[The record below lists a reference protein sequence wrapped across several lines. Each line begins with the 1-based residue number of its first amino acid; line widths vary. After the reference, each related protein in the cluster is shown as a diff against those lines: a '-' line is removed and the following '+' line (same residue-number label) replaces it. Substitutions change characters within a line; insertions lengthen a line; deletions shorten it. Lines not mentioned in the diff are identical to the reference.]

1 MKNFFSSCLG
11 TIFGLF
17 LFAFLGVALVI
28 GIFAAAASSGSK
40 NAIKEISVARGSF
53 LVLNLSANITDAPP
67 PSEFKRLLNK
77 LSGEGDQQTY
87 SLRQIVS
94 TLENAAAD
102 ERINGIFLTGSL
114 HPEGYGA
121 GFAALREVR
130 AALEEFKAKK
140 KQVVAYIT
148 YASKRD
154 YYLLCVAD
162 KIYLNPYSALDL
174 TGFASEPTFY
184 ADMLKKYGIGVQVTR
199 VGKYK
204 SAVEPYTRNNLSEE
218 NREQISKLL
227 ADLWNEWR
235 AGIEKSRKIT
245 AAKLQELSD
254 TKPIVYPEDA
264 LKLGLITHAAHL
276 PQVLEDLRGAAG
288 SDAENPRTFR
298 QVKFEDYYSSEV
310 KRKELAATQQGTQED
325 TRARV
330 AVVYAEGDIIDGS
343 SANEG
348 NVAGERYARQLRKLR
363 QDPNVRAI
371 VLRVNSPGGSAFA
384 SELML
389 QELKLAREVDKKPV
403 IVSFGTVAASGG
415 YYIACSADRIF
426 AQPNTITGSIGVFGI
441 LPNVKDFANS
451 WGVTFDTVKTSKFG
465 AIESIKNPKSPEEI
479 AQIQGFVDRIYDT
492 FIDHVA
498 KARKMTPAAVKEI
511 AQGRVWSG
519 AEALKI
525 GLVDEVG
532 SLERAIAFAKEKG
545 GLPATAPI
553 SEWPK
558 EKEFAEQ
565 LAEAFNQKG
574 SPFARVWGNSAA
586 QRLAREMATPL
597 RELQLLN
604 DPRAVYARMPYVLSV
619 D

>member
-17 LFAFLGVALVI
+17 LFLALGVVLVI
-28 GIFAAAASSGSK
+28 GIFAAAASAGSK
-40 NAIKEISVARGSF
+40 SAIKEISVAKGSY
-53 LVLNLSANITDAPP
+53 LVLNLSANVTDAPP
-67 PSEFKRLLNK
+67 PSEFKKLLNK

-87 SLRQIVS
+87 SLRQIVT
-94 TLENAAAD
+94 TLQNAASD
-102 ERINGIFLTGSL
+102 DRIGGVFLTGSL
-114 HPEGYGA
+114 QPEGYGA
-121 GFAALREVR
+121 GFAALREIR
-130 AALEEFKAKK
+130 GAIEEVKAKK
-140 KQVVAYIT
+140 KPVVAYIT

-154 YYLLCVAD
+154 YYVLCAAD
-162 KIYLNPYSALDL
+162 KIYLNPYSALDM
-174 TGFASEPTFY
+174 TGFAGEPTFY

-218 NREQISKLL
+218 NREQINKLL
-227 ADLWNEWR
+227 GDLWAEWR
-235 AGIEKSRKIT
+235 AGVEQSRKVT

-254 TKPIVYPEDA
+254 TKPILYPEDA

-276 PQVLEDLRGAAG
+276 PQVIDELRGAAG
-288 SDAENPRTFR
+288 SDGENPKTFR
-298 QVKFEDYYSSEV
+298 QVKFDDYYASEI
-310 KRKELAATQQGTQED
+310 KRKEPVHPNPQADD
-325 TRARV
+325 TRTRV
-330 AVVYAEGDIIDGS
+330 AVVYAEGDIIDGT

-363 QDPNVRAI
+363 QDNNVKAI

-389 QELKLAREVDKKPV
+389 QELKLAREAGKPV
-403 IVSFGTVAASGG
+403 VVSFGTVAASGG
-415 YYIACSADRIF
+415 YYIACAADRIF
-426 AQPNTITGSIGVFGI
+426 TQPNTITGSIGVFGI

-465 AIESIKNPKSPEEI
+465 SIESIKNPKSPEEL
-479 AQIQGFVDRIYDT
+479 AQIQGFVDRIYDQ

-519 AEALKI
+519 TEAIKI
-525 GLVDEVG
+525 GLCDEIG
-532 SLERAIAFAKEKG
+532 TLEKAIAFAKELAK
-545 GLPATAPI
+545 LPASTPI

-574 SPFARVWGNSAA
+574 NPLSRVWGSTAA
-586 QRLAREMATPL
+586 NRLAREISAPL
-597 RELQLLN
+597 RELELLN
-604 DPRAVYARMPYVLSV
+604 DPRAVYARMPFLMSV
-619 D
+619 E